1 MDNQMATVAPLEPQK
16 SVVSVPIDEG
26 SCLLYLSGLPVLDDA
41 AKHPLL
47 FKYSFN
53 NTNTEQE
60 PTGTEET
67 GVGKKQRDISAR
79 QSYQEN
85 HILRPR
91 PDIPASDIQIMY
103 V

>member
-1 MDNQMATVAPLEPQK
+1 MATVAPLEPHK
-16 SVVSVPIDEG
+16 IVALDPIDEG
-26 SCLLYLSGLPVLDDA
+26 SCLLYLSGLPALDDA

-67 GVGKKQRDISAR
+67 GADKKQRDISAR
-79 QSYQEN
+79 KSYLED
-85 HILRPR
+85 HIPGPR